1 MNSAAP
7 PDSPA
12 SPEAGLRS
20 KEVRDEVSVEV
31 SSAKENSGIL
41 ATSQSQDAI
50 NEEVCI
56 QKPTVG
62 EPAVEEVPVL
72 EDSDV
77 VASVDLQEGDTIE
90 TGVNVASGEL
100 NNWSRVSPSKVG
112 RSPGRSVQQSQADEF
127 QISGSKF
134 SVLGVDDEEEGE
146 IMEEAPQTIFVGGG
160 ARYYWSV
167 GSKW

>member
-1 MNSAAP
+1 M
-7 PDSPA
+7 
-12 SPEAGLRS
+12 
-20 KEVRDEVSVEV
+20 
-31 SSAKENSGIL
+31 
-41 ATSQSQDAI
+41 
-50 NEEVCI
+50 
-56 QKPTVG
+56 
-62 EPAVEEVPVL
+62 EEVPVL

-146 IMEEAPQTIFVGGG
+146 IMEEAPQTIFVGSLEIIINTDEGSG
-160 ARYYWSV
+160 EVRDTTGQLEASGKESQSKGVKQSTARERKAKPQDTNPSAMNTR
-167 GSKW
+167 SSRRHH